1 MFLILSVCSFLAA
14 GSNAQQG
21 CGSITQD
28 DLGSTSASSL
38 QGLVA
43 ENVGTAVQLLRFRIA
58 CEVTGGSRDT
68 YSQTSVVVE
77 FMSEGTVMRAQME
90 FVCMSSQWTSDAI
103 TMPPDIDNILF
114 TVARRDCHQCVSP
127 ITFESSA
134 PGNNHCLGTYA
145 CRVINELFVLCKI
158 MKLGA
163 CRRVGRNGWIWPCL
177 LESRDEA
184 KKVWSLKA
192 RQIK

>member
-1 MFLILSVCSFLAA
+1 MCKKQPHPSTATVEEMKMLLLLSVYSFLAA

-21 CGSITQD
+21 CGSIAGD
-28 DLGSTSASSL
+28 DLGSSSAPSL

-43 ENVGTAVQLLRFRIA
+43 ENVGTAVQLQQFRIA

-77 FMSEGTVMRAQME
+77 FVSEGTVMKAQME
-90 FVCMSSQWTSDAI
+90 FACRSGQWTSLGSDAAI

-114 TVARRDCHQCVSP
+114 TVRRRDCHQCVSP
-127 ITFESSA
+127 NTFGSSA

-145 CRVINELFVLCKI
+145 CRVINELCKI
-158 MKLGA
+158 MKLSAGT
-163 CRRVGRNGWIWPCL
+163 
-177 LESRDEA
+177 
-184 KKVWSLKA
+184 
-192 RQIK
+192 